1 MEDKMTDENTQDK
14 PAPLPKSINLKKLG
28 LFLDGWSELVEGMGT
43 KAEQVRD
50 AVLKDLEGRNMPNIK
65 MSKKT
70 GYVSLVSSDKRA
82 YVITQTQPGAT
93 TTIYITEHGQDL
105 YVSWRTYLKPVLNFL
120 TLTLIGVAA
129 LIFGGVVGD
138 NNLFGGFGLFLF
150 TFIIMLFISA
160 VLVAMAGFFFRSNPL
175 AYFYDEVTVLDAE
188 DITAMS
194 LSVHKSILRSLDQAG
209 IDTSKLRIKEKFT
222 GGRKGEDI

>member
-1 MEDKMTDENTQDK
+1 MEDKMTDKNTQDK
-14 PAPLPKSINLKKLG
+14 PALPPKKFNLKKLG

-50 AVLKDLEGRNMPNIK
+50 AVLKDLKGRNMPNINILK
-65 MSKKT
+65 RT
-70 GYVSLVSSDKRA
+70 GYVDPVSHDKRA
-82 YVITQTQPGAT
+82 YVITKTQPGAT
-93 TTIYITEHGQDL
+93 TTIYVAEHGQDL
-105 YVSWRTYLKPVLNFL
+105 YVSWRTYIKPVLNIVV
-120 TLTLIGVAA
+120 LTLIGIAA
-129 LIFGGVVGD
+129 LIFGMIVAD
-138 NNLFGGFGLFLF
+138 NNLYGSFGLFLF
-150 TFIIMLFISA
+150 TFIIMLFIGA
-160 VLVAMAGFFFRSNPL
+160 MFVAMAGYFFRGNPL
-175 AYFYDEVTVLDAE
+175 AFFYVEVTVLDAE